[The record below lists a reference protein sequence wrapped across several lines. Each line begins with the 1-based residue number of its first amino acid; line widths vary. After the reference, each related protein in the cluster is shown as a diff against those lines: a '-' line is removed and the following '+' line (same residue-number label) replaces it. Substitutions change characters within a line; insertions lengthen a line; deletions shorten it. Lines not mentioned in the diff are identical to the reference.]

1 MFRGGGGGWGNLFSH
16 KGKPTPNIALI
27 SSNCKDVE
35 YFLPLMGLFHQSDL
49 INFVQIWLYILFVI

>member
-49 INFVQIWLYILFVI
+49 INFVQI